1 LISVVTTYN
10 SNVQISTTN
19 IKTTRHTKETGKYD
33 MTQRK
38 NNNSVGTIHK
48 KGQMSDFL
56 DKDFKTA
63 VLKMLKE
70 LKDLDNI

>member
-1 LISVVTTYN
+1 
-10 SNVQISTTN
+10 
-19 IKTTRHTKETGKYD
+19 